1 MITHLRGML
10 MECAPTH
17 AVVECAGV
25 GYFVTITLST
35 FEAIQNL
42 KDVLLYTEHMLSDKG
57 EGLYGFHTRE
67 EREMFRRLISVSGI
81 GPGTARVILSALSV
95 PELIQAIS
103 AGDVRRLKAIKG
115 VGEKSAQRIIVDL
128 KDAVSQWESGALPVG
143 GHHAAAEEAL
153 AALAALGFSRAVAEK
168 ALAKVK
174 NPQELALEALIK
186 ETLKNI

>member
-1 MITHLRGML
+1 MITHLRGTL
-10 MECAPTH
+10 VECTPTH

-25 GYFVTITLST
+25 GYFVTITLAT

-42 KDVLLYTEHMLSDKG
+42 KEVLLFTEHILNDKG

-67 EREMFRRLISVSGI
+67 ERDMFHRLIGVSGI

-95 PELIQAIS
+95 PELVQAIS
-103 AGDVRRLKAIKG
+103 SGDVRRLKAIKG

-128 KDAVSQWESGALPVG
+128 KEVVSQWDSAVAIPG
-143 GHHAAAEEAL
+143 GRHTAVEEAL
-153 AALAALGFSRAVAEK
+153 AALAALGFSRSVAEK
-168 ALAKVK
+168 ALARVK

>member
-1 MITHLRGML
+1 MITHLRGTL
-10 MECAPTH
+10 VECTPTH

-25 GYFVTITLST
+25 GYFVTITLYT

-42 KDVLLYTEHMLSDKG
+42 KEVFLFTEHMLSDKG

-67 EREMFRRLISVSGI
+67 EREMFRRLIGVSGI

-95 PELIQAIS
+95 PELAQAIS
-103 AGDVRRLKAIKG
+103 TGDVRRLKAIKG

-128 KDAVSQWESGALPVG
+128 KDAISQWDSTVIMPG
-143 GHHAAAEEAL
+143 GRHAAIEEAL
-153 AALAALGFSRAVAEK
+153 AALAALGFSRSVAEK
-168 ALAKVK
+168 ALARVK